1 MSDATPAP
9 ADPIAAMLTAEH
21 PKPAPAPAVPPNP
34 VQAADLPP
42 AALKERLDQVRSKA
56 AADVLSELGG
66 AKIDDIKAK
75 LVRLQELEDATLSDR
90 ERSEKQI
97 ADLRVQAAEAERYRK
112 LFGEQTAVELAALS
126 EEQRA
131 AVQAYAGED
140 PVEQHRMIRAF
151 HMASGAVAP
160 VAGTPASEVAP
171 SFVPP
176 ATTVPAGTAPSPAS
190 GLKTKA
196 EEWAELRERDPIA
209 GQLFHQQHA
218 REIHV

>member
-1 MSDATPAP
+1 MAEPTPATVDPTAALNVQAPPP
-9 ADPIAAMLTAEH
+9 A
-21 PKPAPAPAVPPNP
+21 APAPAAAPNP

-42 AALKERLDQVRSKA
+42 QALKDRLDHTRSKA
-56 AADVLSELGG
+56 EADLLARLGG
-66 AKIDDIKAK
+66 GKAEDIAAK
-75 LVRLQELEDATLSDR
+75 LKRLQEMEDASLSER
-90 ERSEKQI
+90 ERAEKQI

-151 HMASGAVAP
+151 HMASSAVAP